1 MPTQPEV
8 TVVIPTKDRWETL
21 ARTLGGVL
29 AQEDVELEAVVVDDG
44 SSDGTSDRLARLV
57 DPRVRSVRND
67 PNVGVSR
74 ARNRGLEEARG
85 RWTAFLDDDDLWSP
99 RKLREQLDAAG
110 EAGANVVYSSALVV
124 DASYRP
130 LDVNAAPPAGGVR
143 KQILQMMAIPGGGSN
158 LIAETDLIRD
168 CGGFDPNL
176 YNSEDWDLWTRLVL
190 AGRPADVQALHVG
203 YVVHEGNKSVTQ
215 ADRYL
220 EEFEY
225 LDRKHADA
233 RRREGVEL
241 DRLRMNRWLAGSYRQ
256 NGQAGRAVRIYL
268 QGARAHRSAGNVARA
283 VGTALGEPVMRIA
296 RRSADA
302 RRPGAPEPDWL
313 GLYRP
318 GGRLHQL
325 PRAALK

>member
-1 MPTQPEV
+1 MPATPEV

-44 SSDGTSDRLARLV
+44 SSDGTSDRLGQLA
-57 DPRVRSVRND
+57 DPRVRSLRND
-67 PNVGVSR
+67 PGLGVSG
-74 ARNRGLEEARG
+74 ARNRGLEHARG

-99 RKLREQLDAAG
+99 RKLREQLDAAA
-110 EAGANVVYSSALVV
+110 EADANVVYSSALVV

-130 LDVNAAPPAGGVR
+130 LDVNPAPPAGEVR
-143 KQILQMMAIPGGGSN
+143 KQILRMMAIPGGGSN
-158 LIAETDLIRD
+158 LIAETALIRD
-168 CGGFDPNL
+168 CGGFDRSL
-176 YNSEDWDLWTRLVL
+176 YNSEDWDLWTRLIL
-190 AGRPADVQALHVG
+190 AGRPADVQALHIG

-225 LDRKHADA
+225 IERKHADA

-241 DRLRMNRWLAGSYRQ
+241 DRLMMNRWLAGSYRQ
-256 NGQAGRAVRIYL
+256 GGQPGRAVRVYL

-283 VGTALGEPVMRIA
+283 AGTAIGEPVMRVA
-296 RRSADA
+296 RRFADA
-302 RRPGAPEPDWL
+302 RRSGVAEPPWL
-313 GLYRP
+313 ELYRP

-325 PRAALK
+325 PRTALK